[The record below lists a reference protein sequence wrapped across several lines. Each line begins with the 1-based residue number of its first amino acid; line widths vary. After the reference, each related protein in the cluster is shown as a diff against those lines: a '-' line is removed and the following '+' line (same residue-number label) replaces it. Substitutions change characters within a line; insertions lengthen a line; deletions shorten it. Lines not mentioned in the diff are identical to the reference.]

1 MAYIVLGFTIL
12 YTICVWLLYRGW
24 RQTPC
29 FVSPRDFPL
38 ISASVVIPV
47 RNEAKNIYL
56 LLTDLFLQTY
66 PKPHFEVIVVND
78 SSEDNT
84 LAEIK
89 NFQDTY
95 PTAGWLRIID
105 MKAPLIGKKKAL
117 YQGIQVA
124 KGALI
129 LTTDGDTR
137 IGQNWLSTIVNFY
150 QQKQAKFISSPV
162 ALDLPQSF
170 FEKMQVVEFASL
182 VGTGAGTLH
191 WGRPTMCNGANIAFE
206 KAVFEE
212 VGGYEGNWHIA
223 SGDDEFL
230 MQKIFRQ
237 YPKQVFFLKNKEA
250 VVRTAPIPSWKVFFY
265 QRKRWAGKWKVHH
278 SITVKAVALFVFFYH
293 LLNIFSFFLLI
304 TDYVVILIH
313 ILLKFSIE
321 FIFLRQVHSF
331 LNKNKYSL
339 YFLPLFV
346 LYSFYAVYI
355 GIMANFKGYEWKNR
369 KLA

>member
-12 YTICVWLLYRGW
+12 YAIGVWLLYRGW
-24 RQTPC
+24 LYTPF
-29 FVSPRDFPL
+29 FVPSEEAPL
-38 ISASVVIPV
+38 ISASVIIPV
-47 RNEAKNIYL
+47 RNEAKNIYS

-66 PKPHFEVIVVND
+66 PKSHFEVILVND
-78 SSEDNT
+78 NSEDNT

-89 NFQDTY
+89 NFQDSY
-95 PTAGWLRIID
+95 PTADWLRIID
-105 MKAPLIGKKKAL
+105 MKATLIGKKKAL
-117 YQGIQVA
+117 HQGIQVA
-124 KGALI
+124 KGVLI

-137 IGQNWLSTIVNFY
+137 IGQNWLSTVVSFY

-162 ALDLPQSF
+162 ALDFAQNF
-170 FEKMQVVEFASL
+170 FEKIQVVEFASL

-191 WGRPTMCNGANIAFE
+191 WGKPTMCNGANIAFE

-230 MQKIFRQ
+230 MQKIFGQ
-237 YPKQVFFLKNKEA
+237 YPNRVFFLKNKEA
-250 VVRTAPIPSWKVFFY
+250 IVRTAPSPSWKVFFH
-265 QRKRWAGKWKVHH
+265 QRKRWASKWKAHQ
-278 SITVKAVALFVFFYH
+278 SITVRAVALFVFFYH

-304 TDYVVILIH
+304 TDYVLILIH

-331 LNKNKYSL
+331 LNKNKYSF

-346 LYSFYAVYI
+346 IYSFYAVYI
-355 GIMANFKGYEWKNR
+355 GIMANFKGYKWKNR